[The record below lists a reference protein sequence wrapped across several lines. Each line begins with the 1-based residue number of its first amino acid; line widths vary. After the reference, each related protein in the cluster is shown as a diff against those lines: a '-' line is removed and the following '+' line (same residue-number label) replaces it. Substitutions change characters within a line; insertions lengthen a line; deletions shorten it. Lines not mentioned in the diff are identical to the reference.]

1 MESEEVVEGLKG
13 GAVYAEDVVVVVA
26 DDVVVVVADDVV
38 VVVVEDVVV
47 VVITAVCYNTQ
58 FLHIQNVT
66 IKYHSLKGVSGVVP
80 PGGTPGHG
88 TVIIHK
94 MAIIQYMFSHYLLG
108 VDQAVPADQPA
119 MS

>member
-26 DDVVVVVADDVV
+26 DDVVVVV
-38 VVVVEDVVV
+38 VVEDVAV

-66 IKYHSLKGVSGVVP
+66 IKYHSLQGVSGVVP
-80 PGGTPGHG
+80 PVGTPGHG